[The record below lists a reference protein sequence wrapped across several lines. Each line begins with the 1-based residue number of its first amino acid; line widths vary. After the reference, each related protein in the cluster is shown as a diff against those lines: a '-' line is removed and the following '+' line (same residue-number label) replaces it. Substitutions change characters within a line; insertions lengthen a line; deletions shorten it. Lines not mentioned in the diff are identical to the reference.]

1 MPKRI
6 TLRLII
12 ILSVLC
18 CSAVYGTII
27 FNHKISSHPSS
38 AVPDRAPKKVD
49 NPVNQVTSGSIIY
62 RLPNSER
69 LTQIALDTTVDMAI
83 SGIVNRV
90 KVEQSFTNPSNEW
103 VEGVYVFPLP
113 ENSAVDRM
121 TMHIG
126 NRILEG
132 QIKEREEARKIY
144 QAAKDAGKKASLVEQ
159 QRPNIFTESVANIP
173 PGESI
178 TIAIEYQQSVLVDNN
193 TFSIRFRCLIYFTC
207 LFALFNLTF

>member
-18 CSAVYGTII
+18 CSAVNGTII
-27 FNHKISSHPSS
+27 FNNKISSHSSS
-38 AVPDRAPKKVD
+38 AGPDRAPKKVG

-90 KVEQSFTNPSNEW
+90 KV
-103 VEGVYVFPLP
+103 
-113 ENSAVDRM
+113 
-121 TMHIG
+121 
-126 NRILEG
+126 
-132 QIKEREEARKIY
+132 
-144 QAAKDAGKKASLVEQ
+144 
-159 QRPNIFTESVANIP
+159 
-173 PGESI
+173 
-178 TIAIEYQQSVLVDNN
+178 
-193 TFSIRFRCLIYFTC
+193 
-207 LFALFNLTF
+207 

>member
-27 FNHKISSHPSS
+27 FNNKISSHPSS
-38 AVPDRAPKKVD
+38 AVPDRAPKKVG

-83 SGIVNRV
+83 SGMVNRV

-144 QAAKDAGKKASLVEQ
+144 QAAKDAGKKASLV
-159 QRPNIFTESVANIP
+159 
-173 PGESI
+173 
-178 TIAIEYQQSVLVDNN
+178 
-193 TFSIRFRCLIYFTC
+193 
-207 LFALFNLTF
+207 